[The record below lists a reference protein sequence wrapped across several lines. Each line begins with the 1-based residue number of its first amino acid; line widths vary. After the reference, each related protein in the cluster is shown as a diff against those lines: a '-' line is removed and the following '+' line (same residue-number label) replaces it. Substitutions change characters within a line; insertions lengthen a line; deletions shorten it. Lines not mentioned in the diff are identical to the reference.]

1 MEATA
6 GGFDE
11 DLKVD
16 DVWIIRSSVR
26 VTLHWLKRKRKTR
39 LLRERRRAQP
49 LRALACGDFVRLGL
63 VDAKEKER
71 GAARDEVLRL
81 LEYCRGHALG
91 RACLRDRR
99 LTRLHAGAP
108 SNLKSAPN
116 RRYLPGRT
124 YNYGCRR

>member
-49 LRALACGDFVRLGL
+49 RRALACGEFVRRRLGL
-63 VDAKEKER
+63 VDAEEEER
-71 GAARDEVLRL
+71 GAARKEVLRL
-81 LEYCRGHALG
+81 LESCRGHALG

-99 LTRLHAGAP
+99 LTRLHAGP
-108 SNLKSAPN
+108 VI
-116 RRYLPGRT
+116 
-124 YNYGCRR
+124 